1 MVICAMKGLYLTAL
15 LMAGAL
21 AASSAL
27 ADALPATGNADA
39 AATRALEQRRAL
51 QAAITDLESEYGAYS
66 PVLPE
71 RLLSLGLALQAEG
84 RHAEA
89 AAVFKRGTH
98 LARVSTGLY
107 STDQL
112 PLLESEI
119 ISLQALGDYRA
130 VDERQR
136 YLDRVQ
142 SKAELTPEQRVRG
155 LLQQGDWQRQAFLLS
170 LDEEPGLRLLQ
181 MWEYYRLALREV
193 LEHQGE
199 ASRDLLR
206 PLYGM
211 LQAQYL
217 IAGYRWAEAADDF
230 GNGFSGSST
239 RPLANSYLRDNF
251 SKGQAVL
258 KAIYDLERLHSD
270 TDPSAPARARTLMG
284 DWLLFHGDRE
294 GAMAEYAEVFAEL
307 ADDTAAQ
314 ALRAELFGEPVPL
327 PALEGI
333 DVHGPLAVEGDGDI
347 LLGLAVA
354 ADGKVSNLERLD
366 DSGEANGLANRLMR
380 ALRKTP
386 FRPRFDLASG
396 TPVATDN
403 LVMAYDSKR

>member
-1 MVICAMKGLYLTAL
+1 MVICAMKGLYLAAL
-15 LMAGAL
+15 LIAGAL

-27 ADALPATGNADA
+27 AEVPPATGSAEAAD
-39 AATRALEQRRAL
+39 TRALEQRRAL

-136 YLDRVQ
+136 YLERVQ
-142 SKAELTPEQRVRG
+142 SKADLTPEQRVRG

-181 MWEYYRLALREV
+181 MWEYYRLALSEV
-193 LEHQGE
+193 LERQGE
-199 ASRDLLR
+199 ASPDLLP

-217 IAGYRWAEAADDF
+217 IAGYRWAEPADDF
-230 GNGFSGSST
+230 GNGFGNST
-239 RPLANSYLRDNF
+239 RPLASSYLRDNF

-258 KAIYDLERLHSD
+258 KAIYDLERLHSA
-270 TDPSAPARARTLMG
+270 TDPAAPVRARTLMG

-294 GAMAEYAEVFAEL
+294 GAMTAYAEAFAEL
-307 ADDTAAQ
+307 ADDAAAQ
-314 ALRAELFGEPVPL
+314 ALRTELFGEPVPL

-333 DVHGPLAVEGDGDI
+333 NVHGPLAVEGDGDI